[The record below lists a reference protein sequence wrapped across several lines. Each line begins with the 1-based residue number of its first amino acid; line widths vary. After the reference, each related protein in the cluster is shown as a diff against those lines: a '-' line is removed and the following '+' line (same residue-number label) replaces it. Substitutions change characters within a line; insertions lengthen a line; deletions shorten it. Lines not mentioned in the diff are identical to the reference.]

1 MTATAKRNARRLN
14 EARHVFLELLTGKP
28 WHQAPREID
37 DRVEA
42 AFAAYAA
49 TWPEMDPRDWVWPAA
64 QLKEPVPFAPAPDS
78 GEPWTT
84 LLREAV
90 ALARG

>member
-37 DRVEA
+37 NRVEE

-64 QLKEPVPFAPAPDS
+64 QLKEPVPFAQAPEN